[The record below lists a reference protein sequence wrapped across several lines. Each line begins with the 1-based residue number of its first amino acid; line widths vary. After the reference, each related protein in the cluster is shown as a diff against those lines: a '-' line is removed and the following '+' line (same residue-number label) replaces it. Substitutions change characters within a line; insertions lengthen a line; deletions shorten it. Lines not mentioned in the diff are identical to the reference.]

1 MSRFDSI
8 MQQYRT
14 WPRAIQWAALG
25 AIGMVLF
32 LLWDNTLRPVADD
45 LDKKIKMIE
54 SQVDRVRANETVAR
68 KLRDPQLKGL
78 IKAYGPVRVPAHV
91 ADGSKMFNDVV
102 LEVLQKH
109 RSTNATFSTR
119 PGSRLPKN
127 ALIEVTEGTSRID
140 RLTGEV
146 KFDATPDAALA
157 ILTELETSP
166 HIDAVNGIRL
176 ARDASGKVKV
186 TLTVESWVRNVEKP
200 TGTSI

>member
-1 MSRFDSI
+1 MSGFDSI

-14 WPRAIQWAALG
+14 WPRAIQWASLA
-25 AIGMVLF
+25 AVGMVLF
-32 LLWDNTLRPVADD
+32 LIWDNTLRPVADD

-68 KLRDPQLKGL
+68 KLQDPHTKGL
-78 IKAYGPVRVPAHV
+78 ISAYGPVRVPSPV
-91 ADGSKMFNDVV
+91 AVGAKLFNDIV

-109 RSTNATFSTR
+109 RATNAVFSSR

-140 RLTGEV
+140 RLAGEV
-146 KFDATPDAALA
+146 KFDATPEAALA

-166 HIDAVNGIRL
+166 YIDAVNSIRI
-176 ARDASGKVKV
+176 ARDTGGKVKV
-186 TLTVESWVRNVEKP
+186 TMTVESWVRNVEKS
-200 TGTSI
+200 TGGTL